1 MGEKDQINKI
11 GAIFPH
17 FYFSIIHRSAV
28 SPYFMAQYG
37 LCMKWR
43 RAVYSI
49 IVIDDEPTIL
59 QGVRSAVAWA
69 EYGFETVISANSAAE
84 ALALMEKYHFDIM
97 ITDICMPN
105 KSGLELIKETR
116 QRYPEMHSVILT
128 AYSEFDY
135 VLEALHLGVDNY
147 LLKPINPQELISTI
161 QHSLERIEQ
170 EQKRSRRDEQV
181 SREYVLQRWITGDLQ
196 DDELDHRCQIH
207 HINLYSRYYD
217 LILLQQ
223 TDPENPDEYMAGEV
237 REILQ
242 KHFDCYELSSKNQN
256 QIFIIGGRNITSEMV
271 ANLLKP
277 AVNGKTADIIIGQP
291 VSGAKRVSACYSE
304 LKEIALY
311 SSLLEEKPLQ
321 AEKIRHIFLQLTG
334 SHQIEQ
340 IRDIFLQKTPQSME
354 IKIAEYVRDFLS
366 TSQMNSSKPLFPIII
381 FLSCLFR
388 QMDSEQIL
396 GDKLISFQKE
406 LIASVPARMKKT
418 DFKTLLQEFVIQT
431 QQFLDNN
438 VQEISPIIQRV
449 LNYIEQNWNQ
459 PLSIKSISQ
468 ILSSNPSYLG
478 YLFKKETGIFFSDY
492 LNQFRIRKAETLL
505 LHTDYTINDISTMI
519 GYTNVTYF
527 NQIFKKMYQVS
538 PAKYR
543 QMKKTES

>member
-1 MGEKDQINKI
+1 M
-11 GAIFPH
+11 
-17 FYFSIIHRSAV
+17 
-28 SPYFMAQYG
+28 
-37 LCMKWR
+37 
-43 RAVYSI
+43 YSI
-49 IVIDDEPTIL
+49 IIIDDEPTIL
-59 QGVRSAVAWA
+59 QGVCSAVAWA

-116 QRYPEMHSVILT
+116 QRYPEMHSIILT

-170 EQKRSRRDEQV
+170 EQERSRRDEQG

-196 DDELDHRCQIH
+196 DAELDHRCQTH

-242 KHFDCYELSSKNQN
+242 KHFDCYELSAQNQN
-256 QIFIIGGRNITSEMV
+256 QIFIIGGRNITSEIV

-277 AVNGKTADIIIGQP
+277 VANRKSADIIIGQP

-304 LKEIALY
+304 LKEIEMY
-311 SSLLEEKPLQ
+311 SSLLEERPLQ

-334 SHQIEQ
+334 SDQTEQ

-354 IKIAEYVRDFLS
+354 IKIEEYVKSFLN
-366 TSQMNSSKPLFPIII
+366 TAQMDYSNSLFPIII
-381 FLSCLFR
+381 FLNCLFR

-396 GDKLISFQKE
+396 GDKLIFFQKE
-406 LIASVPARMKKT
+406 LIASVPARIKKT
-418 DFKTLLQEFVIQT
+418 DIKTLLQEFVIQT
-431 QQFLDNN
+431 QQFLDHN

-478 YLFKKETGIFFSDY
+478 YLFKKETGVFFSDY

-543 QMKKTES
+543 QMKKK